1 MISVKIK
8 EYKNGSL
15 KDYYFNLDESL
26 KKIEED
32 KKAKEIEMK
41 KVDDARKEANKDKKL
56 EN

>member
-15 KDYYFNLDESL
+15 KDYDFNLDKSL
-26 KKIEED
+26 KKIEEY
-32 KKAKEIEMK
+32 KKSKEIEMK
-41 KVDDARKEANKDKKL
+41 KVEDARKEANKDKKL